1 MGDLIF
7 VLVVVVF
14 FTVAALFVRWC
25 DHLIGPDDLPSAGRP
40 ARQEPEAEPAPAA
53 RVRR

>member
-25 DHLIGPDDLPSAGRP
+25 DRLIGPDDLSGSRRDP
-40 ARQEPEAEPAPAA
+40 AEAEAD
-53 RVRR
+53 R